1 MTMAADADALL
12 RDAVLLERA
21 GRLPEAIAAYERLL
35 ARWPDR
41 PDTWYNLALLQR
53 KARRYESALASYEQA
68 LNRGVSQPE
77 EVHLNRGVIYADYLR
92 RDAAAAA
99 ELAAAL
105 ELNPRYVPAL
115 LNLANLD
122 EDFGRREEARARYE
136 RVLEIDPGCHLA
148 LARLAGLAAISS
160 PGDPLIA
167 RLRAAIERAE
177 TSPADR
183 ASLGFALGRLLD
195 SCGAYEPA
203 FDAYQAANRAS
214 RASAGPG
221 GPRYDRQ
228 RQERFVDAL
237 IAAFPQV
244 RNDVVTPPALV
255 PGLARPIFICG
266 MFRSGSNLTE
276 QLLATHPRVVA
287 GGELDI
293 LPALVQTELAPYPA
307 SMAGAS
313 ADSLGNMSRRY
324 LQTLSALYP
333 GAEYV
338 TDKRPDNFLNIGLIK
353 AMFPDARIVHTTRNA
368 LDNCLSIYFLHLDQ
382 RMSYALDLLDI
393 GHYYREYRRLMA
405 HWHAL
410 YGPDILDFEYEAYLR
425 DPGPAVERLLAF
437 CGLAA
442 DDNGRKGSGT
452 AGAVKTASVW
462 QVREAPHQRSVGRW
476 RNYARH
482 LSALRADLGELIDE
496 AP

>member
-1 MTMAADADALL
+1 MAADADSLL

-21 GRLPEAIAAYERLL
+21 GRVAEAIAVYERLL

-53 KARRYESALASYEQA
+53 KARRYESALASYQQA

-99 ELAAAL
+99 ELATAL
-105 ELNPRYVPAL
+105 EFNPRYVPAL

-122 EDFGRREEARARYE
+122 EDFGRRDEARARYE
-136 RVLEIDPGCHLA
+136 RILEIDPGCHLA
-148 LARLAGLAAISS
+148 LARLAGLAAVSS
-160 PGDPLIA
+160 PDDPLIT
-167 RLRAAIERAE
+167 RLRGAIERAE

-244 RNDVVTPPALV
+244 RNDVVTPA
-255 PGLARPIFICG
+255 
-266 MFRSGSNLTE
+266 
-276 QLLATHPRVVA
+276 VA
-287 GGELDI
+287 GGKTDLRLRHVPVGLDPDRADARGAPSRGRGRRGRHPAGPGTERARALSRVDAAGVAAGALANMAAP
-293 LPALVQTELAPYPA
+293 LPAVPVGPLSRCGIRHRQA
-307 SMAGAS
+307 AG
-313 ADSLGNMSRRY
+313 
-324 LQTLSALYP
+324 QFP
-333 GAEYV
+333 EH
-338 TDKRPDNFLNIGLIK
+338 RPDQ
-353 AMFPDARIVHTTRNA
+353 DAVSGRAHRA
-368 LDNCLSIYFLHLDQ
+368 YDAERARQLPLDLLPAPRP

-405 HWHAL
+405 HWQAL
-410 YGPDILDFEYEAYLR
+410 YGPDILDFDYDSLR
-425 DPGPAVERLLAF
+425 SRSRTRCRSAARVLRPGGGPQLPAGQRTDRRRQDGERV
-437 CGLAA
+437 
-442 DDNGRKGSGT
+442 
-452 AGAVKTASVW
+452 AGASSLS
-462 QVREAPHQRSVGRW
+462 HQRSVGRW
-476 RNYARH
+476 RNYARQ
-482 LSALRADLGELIDE
+482 LAALRADLGDLVDE

>member
-1 MTMAADADALL
+1 MAA
-12 RDAVLLERA
+12 
-21 GRLPEAIAAYERLL
+21 
-35 ARWPDR
+35 
-41 PDTWYNLALLQR
+41 
-53 KARRYESALASYEQA
+53 
-68 LNRGVSQPE
+68 
-77 EVHLNRGVIYADYLR
+77 
-92 RDAAAAA
+92 
-99 ELAAAL
+99 
-105 ELNPRYVPAL
+105 
-115 LNLANLD
+115 
-122 EDFGRREEARARYE
+122 
-136 RVLEIDPGCHLA
+136 
-148 LARLAGLAAISS
+148 
-160 PGDPLIA
+160 
-167 RLRAAIERAE
+167 
-177 TSPADR
+177 SPASR

-244 RNDVVTPPALV
+244 RNLVVTPPAVV

-266 MFRSGSNLTE
+266 MFRSGSTLTE
-276 QLLATHPRVVA
+276 QMLATHRRVVA

-313 ADSLGNMSRRY
+313 ADVLGNMSRRY

-353 AMFPDARIVHTTRNA
+353 ALFPDARIVHTTRNA

-405 HWHAL
+405 HWRAL
-410 YGPDILDFEYEAYLR
+410 YGPDILDFGYEAYLR